1 MKLPR
6 MQDIADEAG
15 VNKCVVSH
23 VLHDDAYAA
32 TVRPE
37 TRRRI
42 LEIAERI
49 GYRRNLLASSIRT
62 GQVNTIAVILDFKH
76 WQQASAASQIMTG
89 LMMEAAFRQY
99 SVKVFSED
107 DLENSFRSIVE
118 NRIGKAIMLSVN
130 HDPRENAARLAE
142 KYSLDLVYAYE
153 HGHLNFPAVNVD
165 NAEMTSKMVHHLAE
179 KGHTRIGL
187 LCVPHWAHYV
197 EERHKGYLRG
207 MEECGL
213 KVDSRWICCSADIE
227 LTVKTMLS
235 LPENQRPTAF
245 VALADSVAAKA
256 QSYAIR
262 NGLRFPDD
270 ISVIG
275 IGDTDAARQL
285 AYPLTTMR
293 EPLQESGKLLVRL
306 VLGEKTDI
314 QPDEFNVYRTHA
326 DMIERTSVCD
336 LANRKSQV
344 SSRKPQVK
352 NIKKDKSK

>member
-1 MKLPR
+1 

-107 DLENSFRSIVE
+107 DLENAFRSIVE
-118 NRIGKAIMLSVN
+118 NRIGKVINMSVR
-130 HDPRENAARLAE
+130 RELREKSAELAE
-142 KYSLDLVYAYE
+142 KYSLDLVYAFE
-153 HGHLNFPAVNVD
+153 HGHGKFPAVNTD
-165 NAEMTSKMVHHLAE
+165 NAEMTARSVHYLAE

-187 LCVPHWAHYV
+187 LCVPHRWHYV
-197 EERHKGYLRG
+197 EERHAGYLRG

-213 KVDSRWICCSADIE
+213 DIDPRWISCSDE
-227 LTVKTMLS
+227 TEKEVEKMLS
-235 LPENQRPTAF
+235 LPEKERPTAF
-245 VALADSVAAKA
+245 VALADNIAVIA
-256 QSYAIR
+256 QRYAWKRGVSIPEE
-262 NGLRFPDD
+262 F
-270 ISVIG
+270 SVIG
-275 IGDTDAARQL
+275 AGDMDCAPL
-285 AYPLTTMR
+285 ALVPVTSFR
-293 EPLQESGKLLVRL
+293 EALPETGKLLVQL
-306 VLGEKTDI
+306 LFGEKPDI
-314 QPDEFNVYRTHA
+314 RPDGFNVYHTHA
-326 DMIERTSVCD
+326 EIIERESVCKIVASRK
-336 LANRKSQV
+336 LQVSRLKSQV
-344 SSRKPQVK
+344 SRHINKQRR
-352 NIKKDKSK
+352 SK